1 MSFFPGFLTLS
12 SSTISNADTSGTLIK
27 CLKNKSILV
36 VSLNIFDCSFN
47 NLGSFFSSSV
57 SGKWAFIFPFNSIG
71 GKGSIFLK
79 FLAGSL
85 NASSPLVK
93 AAFTF
98 F

>member
-12 SSTISNADTSGTLIK
+12 SSSISNADTSGTLIK
-27 CLKNKSILV
+27 SLKNKSILV
-36 VSLNIFDCSFN
+36 VSLNIFDCSIK
-47 NLGSFFSSSV
+47 NLGSFISSSI
-57 SGKWAFIFPFNSIG
+57 SGKWAFISLFNSIG
-71 GKGSIFLK
+71 GKGSIFLN

-93 AAFTF
+93 ATFTF